1 MPITRSSRPT
11 LPIPARN
18 PLRKFREFR
27 CGGPARLLLMLVG
40 IASSPA
46 IATAGEPSTK
56 PIVLGMSTALSG
68 PAEGL
73 GQGVRAGVQAAL
85 DEVNR
90 SGGIRGRRTRLIALD
105 DGYEPN
111 RTGPNMHRL
120 IEQEGVVAVIGNVGT
135 PTAVVAVPICNE
147 TKTLLFGAF
156 TGAGVLRKTPPDRYV
171 INYRASYAEETGSM
185 VDALVKAGLQ
195 LDEIAFFTQR
205 DAFGDSGF
213 AGGVAAL
220 RRRGLKD
227 ETNVVNGRFERN
239 TTAVEGGLAEILN
252 SKTAA
257 RAVIMVCP
265 YAPAAKFIQLAR
277 SSGLKALFLNVSFV
291 GAENLAGSLGAAGE
305 GVIVTEVVPHYESDL
320 PLVREY
326 RAALAASNESFKP
339 SFTSLEG
346 YVDARILLRALAN
359 DPGPIDRE
367 AVVRVVEQL
376 GSFEVGLGEELHL
389 GPLEHQASHQIW
401 PTVIRDSKI
410 LSIDWKDLKAL
421 LQ

>member
-1 MPITRSSRPT
+1 MPNSRSTRRQRLSS
-11 LPIPARN
+11 N
-18 PLRKFREFR
+18 F
-27 CGGPARLLLMLVG
+27 GHGSPARLLLLLTCVV
-40 IASSPA
+40 SPR
-46 IATAGEPSTK
+46 ATATAAEPPAK

-73 GQGVRAGVQAAL
+73 GQGVLAGVQAAL

-90 SGGIRGRRTRLIALD
+90 QGGIRGRQTRLIALD

-220 RRRGLKD
+220 RRHGLKD

-239 TTAVEGGLAEILN
+239 TTAVEGALAEILN
-252 SKTAA
+252 AKTPA

-277 SSGLKALFLNVSFV
+277 GSGLKTLFLNVSFV

-320 PLVREY
+320 PLVSKY
-326 RAALAASNESFKP
+326 RAALAASNEAFKP

-346 YVDARILLRALAN
+346 YVDARILLRALTDAA
-359 DPGPIDRE
+359 GPFDRE
-367 AVVRVVEQL
+367 GVVRAVEGL
-376 GSFEVGLGEELHL
+376 GSFDVGLGEPLQV
-389 GPLEHQASHQIW
+389 GPLAHQASHQVW
-401 PTVIRDSKI
+401 PTVIRDSKVR
-410 LSIDWKDLKAL
+410 SMDWKDLKAL

>member
-1 MPITRSSRPT
+1 MPVARSSHT
-11 LPIPARN
+11 MHSE
-18 PLRKFREFR
+18 RKPERHFGRFSG
-27 CGGPARLLLMLVG
+27 GGPAKLLLLLVC
-40 IASSPA
+40 
-46 IATAGEPSTK
+46 IATPPAFAPAGEPSAK
-56 PIVLGMSTALSG
+56 PIMLGMSTALSG
-68 PAEGL
+68 PTEGL
-73 GQGVRAGVQAAL
+73 GQGMRAGVQAAL
-85 DEVNR
+85 DEINGR
-90 SGGIRGRRTRLIALD
+90 GGIRGRQVRLIALD

-156 TGAGVLRKTPPDRYV
+156 SGAGVLRKTPPDRYV

-220 RRRGLKD
+220 RRHGLKD

-239 TTAVEGGLAEILN
+239 TTAVEGALAEILN
-252 SKTAA
+252 SKTPA

-277 SSGLKALFLNVSFV
+277 GSGLKTLFLNVSFV

-326 RAALAASNESFKP
+326 RAALAASNETFKP
-339 SFTSLEG
+339 SF
-346 YVDARILLRALAN
+346 
-359 DPGPIDRE
+359 
-367 AVVRVVEQL
+367 
-376 GSFEVGLGEELHL
+376 
-389 GPLEHQASHQIW
+389 AS
-401 PTVIRDSKI
+401 
-410 LSIDWKDLKAL
+410 
-421 LQ
+421 